1 MLFKRFLT
9 IATVSVLLLTSFAA
23 CSKKENKEEE
33 NVPTLTS
40 AASENNTPTTTP
52 VPEVITMGGAFARE
66 NAYLSFGI
74 VESSWKVSGYYFP
87 EEEGAEPL
95 VLSGLADF
103 EGKAELSY
111 TDDNNS
117 LTFIFDV
124 DSVKVTVDKG
134 TDYAVFAGTY
144 DRIEDESSTTIILTP
159 EQDSEAEI
167 LGRIALT
174 HYMVNAENTEGVV
187 DIATLK
193 FDSAYMEKFLLAYA
207 DLFLVDKADFLPEVS
222 DKYLCYTYTKD
233 ALDDLLLTVT
243 SGAFDTAQLNITDSG
258 IVSKDGN
265 YYIPCQ
271 GKIAGGLTVS
281 SENQNAASGSISL
294 GGVVAKPDGTRYDL
308 TLTISTK
315 ENSSAGSVGIQITSV
330 DYKFVK

>member
-9 IATVSVLLLTSFAA
+9 IATLSVLLLTSFAA
-23 CSKKENKEEE
+23 CSKKENNEQE
-33 NVPTLTS
+33 NESTPTIAIS
-40 AASENNTPTTTP
+40 GDETPTTTP
-52 VPEVITMGGAFARE
+52 VPDVITIGGAFARE

-74 VESSWKVSGYYFP
+74 VESSWTVSGYFFP

-95 VLSGLADF
+95 VLSGTAEF

-117 LTFIFDV
+117 LTFVFAA
-124 DSVKVTVDKG
+124 DSVTATVNKG
-134 TDYAVFAGTY
+134 TDYAAFAGTY
-144 DRIEDESSTTIILTP
+144 ARIETDSSEIILTP
-159 EQDSEAEI
+159 EKDSEAEI

-174 HYMVNAENTEGVV
+174 HYMVNAENTEGSV
-187 DIATLK
+187 DITALK
-193 FDSAYMEKFLLAYA
+193 FDSKYMEAFLLAYA

-243 SGAFDTAQLNITDSG
+243 AGAFDTAQLNITDSG

-308 TLTISTK
+308 TLTLSTK
-315 ENSSAGSVGIQITSV
+315 ENSAAGSIGVQITSV
-330 DYKFVK
+330 DCKFVK